1 MERYKPSPAAS
12 TRMRSA
18 GVRTVVTC
26 VIWSGEVGEVGEVGA
41 AGAALCVC
49 GWCKKDE
56 VNMRAPHGKWSVVY
70 GSHVGADRGESRT
83 TSSSAGHRAA
93 PSPPARGVKSLRVAR
108 VRW

>member
-26 VIWSGEVGEVGEVGA
+26 VIGSGEVGVGEGA

-70 GSHVGADRGESRT
+70 GSHVGADMGESRT

-93 PSPPARGVKSLRVAR
+93 PRHTARGVKSLRVAR
-108 VRW
+108 VR